1 MKMKLEDYQALFLQ
15 SHHGCEEWQM
25 TIKLFWI
32 SWRCKELEDWQRSDS
47 AISYRFEE
55 WQMTIKLFWIP

>member
-1 MKMKLEDYQALFLQ
+1 LQ
-15 SHHGCEEWQM
+15 SHHGFEEWQM

-32 SWRCKELEDWQRSDS
+32 SWRCEELEDWQRSVS
-47 AISYRFEE
+47 AISYGCEE